1 MSDSPQ
7 SPSTPPPAQ
16 SGLSDTAAGALAY
29 ITIVPAIVFLALEP
43 YNRKPYVKFHAWQS
57 ICLNIAWIAVWI
69 VAMILAVIPIIGWI
83 LGPLLGLSLFIL
95 WLVCILK
102 AVNGHKF
109 MVPIIGPLAEKMAN
123 S

>member
-1 MSDSPQ
+1 MSD
-7 SPSTPPPAQ
+7 PSQVPPTPMQPAS

-29 ITIVPAIVFLALEP
+29 ITIIPAIVFLVMEP

-57 ICLNIAWIAVWI
+57 IFLNIAWIAVWI
-69 VAMILAVIPIIGWI
+69 IVMVPIIGWI
-83 LGPLLGLSLFIL
+83 LSPILGLGLFIV

-102 AVNGHKF
+102 AVNGNKF
-109 MVPIIGPLAEKMAN
+109 MLPVIGPLADKQAN

>member
-16 SGLSDTAAGALAY
+16 NGLSDTAAGAIAY
-29 ITIVPAIVFLALEP
+29 ITIVPAIVFLVLEP

-69 VAMILAVIPIIGWI
+69 VAMILAVIPVIGWI
-83 LGPLLGLSLFIL
+83 LGPLLGLSVFIV

-102 AVNGHKF
+102 AVNGQKF
-109 MVPIIGPLAEKMAN
+109 SLPIIGPLAEKMSN